1 MLQQATGEL
10 PLGDYD
16 RRVLTWVSSWSTG
29 RGRRPSASLL
39 TRTSTTGARPRR
51 RRPGRPHEHDQHD
64 RPHRARR
71 QAGGAGNDPRRSPIV
86 ITFPLFLLLAGIT
99 AVLLKTRSV
108 QLGAVVLGVLLG
120 LSLAS
125 TTIGPPILAAVTGMS
140 TAVVSGL
147 SSVGG
152 A

>member
-1 MLQQATGEL
+1 M
-10 PLGDYD
+10 
-16 RRVLTWVSSWSTG
+16 
-29 RGRRPSASLL
+29 
-39 TRTSTTGARPRR
+39 
-51 RRPGRPHEHDQHD
+51 
-64 RPHRARR
+64 
-71 QAGGAGNDPRRSPIV
+71 